1 MANELTRPDQQP
13 LEVAKRAATKPRNL
27 AIAGVLLLLGFA
39 INPGFIALAL
49 IAYAGFIVV
58 DVSMAGRQSAA
69 AGAAGATPGRLDA
82 GQFAPEIADE
92 LRKAQATEQAIIR
105 AVEDSDHPFEDLRE
119 DVATIVSQMETSAKR
134 AQMIKDTLDDQAR
147 TGNDERSIQAQ
158 IDKLRPR
165 FNKEREVRELVNDL
179 EAQRRSHLALREAL
193 ERFKVNMAR
202 LNASLALMR
211 NRLVEMSAAEE
222 EALQA
227 ELAAQAR
234 ELRDRTERFTQVIL
248 ETSEQRGG
256 DDLQRELDRDAQ
268 AKGLPTPGSANAPVP
283 LRNRAQP
290 TPPPPKPQ
298 AAPKPHPKPD
308 PGPRPVPMP
317 NRAAKPAPPKP
328 QPADTGPRPVPL
340 QNRAKPS
347 PKPTPAVPQNPTP
360 EPGGNRIN
368 MRNRA
373 RDERNNRS

>member
-13 LEVAKRAATKPRNL
+13 LEVAKKAALKPRNL
-27 AIAGVLLLLGFA
+27 AIGGVLLLLGIA
-39 INPGFIALAL
+39 INPGFIALAVL
-49 IAYAGFIVV
+49 AYAGFIVV

-69 AGAAGATPGRLDA
+69 SSSGNAAPGRLNA
-82 GQFAPEIADE
+82 GQFAPEIAEE
-92 LRKAQATEQAIIR
+92 LRKAHATEQAIIR

-222 EALQA
+222 EALQS

-234 ELRDRTERFTQVIL
+234 ELRDRTERFTRVIL
-248 ETSEQRGG
+248 ETSEQSGG

-298 AAPKPHPKPD
+298 AAPKPQPKPD

-317 NRAAKPAPPKP
+317 NRAAKPAPKP
-328 QPADTGPRPVPL
+328 APDAGPRPVPL
-340 QNRAKPS
+340 QNRAKPT
-347 PKPTPAVPQNPTP
+347 PKPSPAAPQNPTP
-360 EPGGNRIN
+360 DQGTPRIN
-368 MRNRA
+368 MR
-373 RDERNNRS
+373 RDDRS